1 MTPTNSHYFRMLLQL
16 EEPMNC
22 NPKVL
27 YTAIMNGMQNLTP
40 IAREMMS
47 TPIEGD
53 AAERRGCPTFEWVEP

>member
-1 MTPTNSHYFRMLLQL
+1 MLLQL
-16 EEPMNC
+16 EEAMNG

-27 YTAIMNGMQNLTP
+27 YTAIMNGMHSLTP

-53 AAERRGCPTFEWVEP
+53 AAGRHACPTFEWVEP